1 VNGVVTNVIV
11 LDPQSAGGQSWL
23 QLVSGT
29 SQLPAGALL
38 IKREAGDPV
47 GPGTL
52 VEIP

>member
-38 IKREAGDPV
+38 VKREVGDPV